1 MTLRIACIHQG
12 YELYGSDRSFA
23 ESVAALRQA
32 MDATDLPI
40 LFRPTLPWFTSLE
53 GHPGYDALVRER
65 AGRIATIKAEMLAI
79 EAGQARADGPQ
90 AAGLVEH

>member
-1 MTLRIACIHQG
+1 VQWTDLAALAASEGHRDEA
-12 YELYGSDRSFA
+12 
-23 ESVAALRQA
+23 VAALRQA

-79 EAGQARADGPQ
+79 EAGQTRPDGPRT
-90 AAGLVEH
+90 AGLR